1 VTSVEPRIHTFP
13 STFSTPVLAR
23 PSFME
28 LAIQPLDLRE
38 MSEPLQ
44 VLDIFLERI
53 HSDIC
58 NYYKESLP
66 RSGLFLGNYYKEI
79 LPRSGLFLGNYY
91 KEILPRSGLFLGK

>member
-1 VTSVEPRIHTFP
+1 
-13 STFSTPVLAR
+13 
-23 PSFME
+23 ME